1 MSSIV
6 FRKVNNRIFEVF
18 IFFFALI
25 LIIPLVLIIFM
36 IIQKG
41 ISAINW
47 EFLTSIRTPAYGSIS
62 GGILS
67 NAVGTALLV
76 ALATFISVPI
86 GVLTGTYLAENQK
99 GITTFII
106 QQCIE
111 ILQGIPSIIFGLVS
125 YIWIV
130 QTTGKFSGISGSV
143 ALALMMLPVIVKST
157 EETVKMTPRILKEAS
172 IALGVPYYK
181 TILRIVLP
189 TAFSGIISGILLGIA
204 RIAGETAPLLF
215 TAYGNNFFNVDMTKP
230 IASLPHLIF
239 NYATSPYP
247 DSHTVAWGASFVL
260 VSTILILNIITKL
273 AVKKWKT

>member
-1 MSSIV
+1 MRSIT
-6 FRKVNNRIFEVF
+6 FRKVVNKIFEVF
-18 IFFFALI
+18 IFFFALT
-25 LIIPLVLIIFM
+25 LIIPLILIIFM
-36 IIQKG
+36 IVQKG

-47 EFLTSIRTPAYGSIS
+47 EFLTSIKTPPYGSIS

-67 NAVGTALLV
+67 NVVGTALLV
-76 ALATFISVPI
+76 AFATFISVPI
-86 GVLTGTYLAENQK
+86 GVLAGTYLAENEK
-99 GITTFII
+99 GVTTFII

-125 YIWIV
+125 YIWLV
-130 QTTGKFSGISGSV
+130 LTTGKFSGISGSV

-157 EETVKMTPRILKEAS
+157 EETVKMTPLILKEAS
-172 IALGVPYYK
+172 FALGVPYYK

-189 TAFSGIISGILLGIA
+189 TAFSGILSGILLGIA

-247 DSHTVAWGASFVL
+247 DSHTVAWGASLVL
-260 VSTILILNIITKL
+260 VATILILNIITKL